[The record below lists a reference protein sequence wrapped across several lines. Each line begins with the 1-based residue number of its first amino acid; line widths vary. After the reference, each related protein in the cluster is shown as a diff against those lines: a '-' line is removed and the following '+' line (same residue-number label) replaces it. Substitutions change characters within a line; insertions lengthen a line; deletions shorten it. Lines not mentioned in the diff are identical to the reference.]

1 MSALGSFLQAVHEEN
16 HTRRPPL
23 APCMKIQDHG
33 RKALQV
39 CDSSAS
45 SSSSSGACV
54 VCMKALA
61 ARKRVLQGSVVAL
74 VYELVSLV
82 EGDEMQ
88 MKVRPCVAASQ
99 LP

>member
-1 MSALGSFLQAVHEEN
+1 
-16 HTRRPPL
+16 
-23 APCMKIQDHG
+23 
-33 RKALQV
+33 
-39 CDSSAS
+39 
-45 SSSSSGACV
+45 
-54 VCMKALA
+54 MKALA